1 MYSWAG
7 ERKSEIRKQR
17 KKEKGGLVKESQKR
31 KTEKKEE
38 GPLVKKVRNRSY
50 DTSRNCFFLA
60 ETPKSSQYIRYRPK
74 FLLICFSGVSCIG

>member
-1 MYSWAG
+1 VNSWAG
-7 ERKSEIRKQR
+7 ERKSEIGKQR

-38 GPLVKKVRNRSY
+38 GPLVKKVRNRSQRKKKKPRY
-50 DTSRNCFFLA
+50 QPELFFLA

-74 FLLICFSGVSCIG
+74 FC